1 MGRVAAIVTWAM
13 GDAAALHDFQE
24 AALRVLAHKYLQP
37 GESQAAQVFE
47 RVAHALAQAEP
58 VGQREAR
65 QAEFLHAMQA
75 GLLPSGRILAT
86 AGTACQGSLASCFVQ
101 PMGDSIFHTEGGH
114 PGIYVALAE
123 ATETMRRGGG
133 VGYDF
138 SRIRPRGC
146 AVRGTGGEASGPL
159 SFLQLFECSA
169 ATIQAPGARSGAQMA
184 VLRCD
189 HPDILEFIDA
199 KARGGF
205 VHFNLSVGI
214 TDAFMRAAEN
224 DEPWPLVHA
233 SMPAGRS
240 AVASTASAVSSAAPA
255 AATSPHAGGQWVH
268 AELPARTLL
277 ARLAAS
283 AWSHADP
290 GVLFL
295 DTIARDNP
303 LQGLETLAAANPCGE
318 QPLPAYGG
326 CCLASIDLTR
336 CVQRPFAPDA
346 SFDAQALHSLAR
358 TAVRLLDDALEV
370 TAWPLPAQREEARA
384 KRRIGLGFTGL
395 GDALVMLGLRYGS
408 AASCR
413 LAAHVAETLRDAAY
427 ETSVDLAA
435 ERGPFPMFDARR
447 YLGASSF
454 AARLPEAL
462 RARILVH
469 GLRHSHLLAIAP
481 TGSISLALADN
492 ASPGIEPVQ
501 AWQARR
507 RLRTCAAPPEELAVQ
522 DRAWRVWQRARG
534 PDAPLPE
541 AFLTASQ
548 VEPMAQLAVVAAVAP
563 YVDGGISK
571 TLALPEQAD
580 AAQVRAC
587 IVQAWRA
594 GLKGV
599 TVFRANP
606 VTGSVFSP

>member
-1 MGRVAAIVTWAM
+1 MA
-13 GDAAALHDFQE
+13 DAAALPDLQE
-24 AALRVLAHKYLQP
+24 AAARVLTHKYLHP
-37 GESQAAQVFE
+37 GESGAAQVFE
-47 RVAHALAQAEP
+47 RVARALAQAEP

-65 QAEFLHAMQA
+65 QAEFLRAMQS
-75 GLLPSGRILAT
+75 GLLPSGRILPM
-86 AGTACQGSLASCFVQ
+86 AGSASGGTLASCFVQ
-101 PMGDSIFHTEGGH
+101 PLGDSIFHTEGGH
-114 PGIYVALAE
+114 PGIYIALAE

-146 AVRGTGGEASGPL
+146 AVRGTGGQASGPL
-159 SFLQLFECSA
+159 SFLRVFECSA

-189 HPDILEFIDA
+189 HPDILDFIDA
-199 KARGGF
+199 KARGGL
-205 VHFNLSVGI
+205 VHFNLSVGL

-224 DEPWPLVHA
+224 GEPWPLVHA
-233 SMPAGRS
+233 AMPVGGG
-240 AVASTASAVSSAAPA
+240 ASRAD
-255 AATSPHAGGQWVH
+255 GQWIH
-268 AELPARTLL
+268 AELPARVLL
-277 ARLAAS
+277 TRLAES

-318 QPLPAYGG
+318 QPLPPYGS

-336 CVQRPFAPDA
+336 CVQRAFLPDA

-358 TAVRLLDDALEV
+358 TAVRMLDDALEV

-395 GDALVMLGLRYGS
+395 GDAFVMLGLAYGS

-427 ETSVDLAA
+427 EASVDLAT
-435 ERGPFPMFDARR
+435 ERGPFSMFDAHR

-462 RARILVH
+462 RARIRVH

-507 RLRTCAAPPEELAVQ
+507 RLHTGAAPPEELAVQ
-522 DRAWRVWQRARG
+522 DRAWRLWRRTQGA
-534 PDAPLPE
+534 DAPLPE

-548 VEPMAQLAVVAAVAP
+548 VEPVAQLAVVAAVAP
-563 YVDGGISK
+563 YVDGAISK

-580 AAQVRAC
+580 AAQVREC

-594 GLKGV
+594 GLKGL
-599 TVFRANP
+599 TVFRDNP

>member
-1 MGRVAAIVTWAM
+1 LGA
-13 GDAAALHDFQE
+13 QE
-24 AALRVLAHKYLQP
+24 AAARVLAHKYLQP
-37 GESQAAQVFE
+37 GELEVGQVFE
-47 RVAHALAQAEP
+47 RVARALARAEP

-65 QAEFLHAMQA
+65 QAEFLQAMQA

-86 AGTACQGSLASCFVQ
+86 AGTASRGTLASCFVQ
-101 PMGDSIFHTEGGH
+101 PLGDSIFHTEGGH

-146 AVRGTGGEASGPL
+146 AVRGTGGLASGPL
-159 SFLQLFECSA
+159 SFLQVFECSA
-169 ATIQAPGARSGAQMA
+169 STIQAPGARSGAQMA

-189 HPDILEFIDA
+189 HPDILGFIDA
-199 KARGGF
+199 KSRGGL
-205 VHFNLSVGI
+205 VHFNLSVGV
-214 TDAFMRAAEN
+214 TDAFMRAVQH
-224 DEPWPLVHA
+224 DERWPLVHTSA
-233 SMPAGRS
+233 PAGQ
-240 AVASTASAVSSAAPA
+240 AASVGHTTPPA
-255 AATSPHAGGQWVH
+255 LPANPLRADGRWTH
-268 AELPARTLL
+268 AELPARTVL
-277 ARLAAS
+277 ARLAEA
-283 AWSHADP
+283 AWSHGDP

-303 LQGLETLAAANPCGE
+303 LQGLEALNATNPCGE
-318 QPLPAYGG
+318 QPLPPYGG

-336 CVQRPFAPDA
+336 LVRRPFTAEA
-346 SFDAQALHSLAR
+346 SLDAQALHGLAR
-358 TAVRLLDDALEV
+358 TAVRMLDDALEIA
-370 TAWPLPAQREEARA
+370 AWPLPAQHEQARA

-395 GDALVMLGLRYGS
+395 GDALAMLGLRYGS

-427 ETSVDLAA
+427 EASVDLAI
-435 ERGPFPMFDARR
+435 ERGAFPMFDAHR
-447 YLGASSF
+447 YLDATSF

-462 RARILVH
+462 RARIRVH

-492 ASPGIEPVQ
+492 VSPGIEPVQ
-501 AWQARR
+501 AWQGRR
-507 RLRTCAAPPEELAVQ
+507 RLRTGPASPQEVEVE
-522 DRAWRVWQRARG
+522 DRAWRLWRQAQG

-541 AFLTASQ
+541 AFVSAPR
-548 VEPMAQLAVVAAVAP
+548 VEPMAQLAVAAAVAP

-571 TLALPEQAD
+571 TLALPEPCD

-587 IVQAWRA
+587 IVQAWHA
-594 GLKGV
+594 GLKGL

>member
-1 MGRVAAIVTWAM
+1 MA
-13 GDAAALHDFQE
+13 DAAALPDLQE
-24 AALRVLAHKYLQP
+24 AAARVLAHKYLQP
-37 GESQAAQVFE
+37 GESRAAQVFE
-47 RVAHALAQAEP
+47 RVARALAQAEP
-58 VGQREAR
+58 VGQREGR
-65 QAEFLHAMQA
+65 QAEFRHAMQA

-86 AGTACQGSLASCFVQ
+86 AGTASRGSLASCFVQ
-101 PMGDSIFHTEGGH
+101 PVGDSIFHTESGH

-146 AVRGTGGEASGPL
+146 AVRGTGGVASGPL

-189 HPDILEFIDA
+189 HPDVLDFIDA

-214 TDAFMRAAEN
+214 TDAFMQAAAN

-233 SMPAGRS
+233 AMPAGQS
-240 AVASTASAVSSAAPA
+240 APRAD
-255 AATSPHAGGQWVH
+255 GQWIH

-277 ARLAAS
+277 ARVAA
-283 AWSHADP
+283 AACSHADP

-318 QPLPAYGG
+318 QPLPPYGG

-336 CVQRPFAPDA
+336 CVQRAFLPDA
-346 SFDAQALHSLAR
+346 SFDAQALHSLVR
-358 TAVRLLDDALEV
+358 TAVRMLDDALEV

-427 ETSVDLAA
+427 EASVELAA
-435 ERGPFPMFDARR
+435 ERGPFPMFDAHR
-447 YLGASSF
+447 YLDTASF

-462 RARILVH
+462 RARIRVH

-507 RLRTCAAPPEELAVQ
+507 RLRTGAGPPEELAVQ
-522 DRAWRVWQRARG
+522 DRAWREWQSARG
-534 PDAPLPE
+534 PGAPLPE
-541 AFLTASQ
+541 AFVTASQ
-548 VEPMAQLAVVAAVAP
+548 VEPMAQLAMVAAVAP

-571 TLALPEQAD
+571 TLALPAQAD

-594 GLKGV
+594 GLKGL
-599 TVFRANP
+599 TVFRDNP
-606 VTGSVFSP
+606 VTGSLFSP